1 MRAWRRRPSLSLT
14 QKVALLS
21 LVPIVALGVALA
33 LILQAQVVKQTLTD
47 ADESAQLIARIGVQ
61 PRLSKQDL
69 KNGLSEKEVHKL
81 DEQLSGR
88 SITKDLARL
97 KIWNT
102 KDRVIYSDD
111 KQLLGRTLTPS
122 DDLADALAGRPHP
135 AEVMNPRPNTETASE
150 VGLGR
155 LVEVYVPLR
164 FAGAE
169 RPEGAFEIYLSYRPL
184 AAAIAREQRTIALV
198 VFLGLALLWAVLFRI
213 VAGASRRLRKQA
225 RENYQLARYDQLTG
239 LPNRTLFI
247 ERLAGHLRR
256 AERRGESTAVLLL
269 DLDGFKEIND
279 TLGYGTGDAVLC
291 EIGAR
296 LRSVLEA
303 RDQAFAA
310 RLGEDEYAVMWPDV
324 ADRTGARAL
333 GRRIQECLQ
342 APLALDGN
350 GEGSSQEPGMAP
362 DGAAYARAG
371 GASDGG
377 TLHIEASVG
386 VAISGA
392 EGPCASPETL
402 LQRADMALYR
412 AKSDRSRLE
421 VYTPGHDRFD
431 ASRLALLGQVR
442 PALEHGELILHY
454 QPQAE
459 IATGKIVGF
468 EALLR
473 WHHPERGLLA
483 PSEFVPLIEQ
493 TSLVGPVTLYVIDL
507 ALSQAA
513 RWRELGLELTCS
525 VNLSARNLLDPE
537 LPDQVEAL
545 LRKHGARPRE
555 LTVEVTESATMAD
568 PGRAGEILERMRAIG
583 VGVSVD
589 DFGSG
594 HASIAYLAKLPVG
607 ELKIDRSFVT
617 GICESPRDEAIVR
630 TTIDLARHLELR
642 VVAEGIETRQAW
654 ERLESLGCDIGQGY
668 WIGRPMPAV
677 ELTERLLAQGPETPT
692 DRSSASTCEAPGSA
706 VAHTSLQLR

>member
-1 MRAWRRRPSLSLT
+1 MRAWRRHPSFSLT

-21 LVPIVALGVALA
+21 LVPIVALGVTLA

-61 PRLSKQDL
+61 PQLSKQDL
-69 KNGLSEKEVHKL
+69 KNGLTQKEVRKL

-88 SITKDLARL
+88 SSTKDLARL

-111 KQLLGRTLTPS
+111 KQLIGRTLDPS
-122 DDLADALAGRPHP
+122 DDLLDALAGHPHP
-135 AEVMNPRPNTETASE
+135 AEVVDPRPHTETASE

-164 FAGAE
+164 FAGAT

-184 AAAIAREQRTIALV
+184 ATAIAHDKRTIALV

-225 RENYQLARYDQLTG
+225 RENYRLARYDQLTG

-247 ERLAGHLRR
+247 ERLAEHLRQ
-256 AERRGESTAVLLL
+256 AEGRDEGTAVLLL

-296 LRSVLEA
+296 LRSALGS

-310 RLGEDEYAVMWPDV
+310 RLGEDEYAVMWPAV
-324 ADRTGARAL
+324 ADAAAARAL
-333 GRRIQECLQ
+333 GGHIQARLQ
-342 APLALDGN
+342 APLALHGDGQATH
-350 GEGSSQEPGMAP
+350 GEP
-362 DGAAYARAG
+362 DKTSDRAHAG
-371 GASDGG
+371 HGRTLDGG
-377 TLHIEASVG
+377 MLHIEASVG
-386 VAISGA
+386 VAISHTDELGV
-392 EGPCASPETL
+392 SPETL

-412 AKSDRSRLE
+412 AKSNRSRIE
-421 VYTPGHDRFD
+421 VYSPEHDRFD

-442 PALEHGELILHY
+442 PALERGELILHY

-459 IATGKIVGF
+459 IASGRIVGV

-473 WHHPERGLLA
+473 WRHPERGLLA
-483 PSEFVPLIEQ
+483 PAEFVPLIEQ
-493 TSLVGPVTLYVIDL
+493 TSLVGPVTLYVIDR
-507 ALSQAA
+507 ALQQAA

-545 LRKHGARPRE
+545 LHKHCVQPRE

-568 PGRAGEILERMRAIG
+568 PGRAGEVLERLRTMA
-583 VGVSVD
+583 VGVSID

-594 HASIAYLAKLPVG
+594 HASIAYLARLPVG

-617 GICESPRDEAIVR
+617 DICESPRDEAIVR
-630 TTIDLARHLELR
+630 TTIDLARHLGLR
-642 VVAEGIETRQAW
+642 IVAEGIETRQAW
-654 ERLESLGCDIGQGY
+654 ERLQSLGCDVGQGY
-668 WIGRPMPAV
+668 LIGRPMPAS
-677 ELTERLLAQGPETPT
+677 ELTDRLLAQDAEEGWERPRDTP
-692 DRSSASTCEAPGSA
+692 ASA